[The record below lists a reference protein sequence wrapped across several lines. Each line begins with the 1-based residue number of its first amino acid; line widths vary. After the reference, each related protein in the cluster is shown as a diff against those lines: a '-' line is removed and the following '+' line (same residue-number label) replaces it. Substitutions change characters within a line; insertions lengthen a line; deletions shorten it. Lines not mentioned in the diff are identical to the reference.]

1 MGKAADVMIVLLC
14 VPPLFSST
22 AFKLLFNFHFDNLII
37 MCLGIALLGFTYVG
51 TFRPHEFGHSFL
63 SQDWGSF

>member
-37 MCLGIALLGFTYVG
+37 MCLGIALLGFTYVD
-51 TFRPHEFGHSFL
+51 EFGHSFL